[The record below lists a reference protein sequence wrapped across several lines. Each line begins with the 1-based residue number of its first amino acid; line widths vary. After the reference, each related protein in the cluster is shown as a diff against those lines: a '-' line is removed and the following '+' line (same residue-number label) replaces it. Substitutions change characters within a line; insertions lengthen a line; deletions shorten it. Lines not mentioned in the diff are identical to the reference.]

1 MVTELL
7 ADEKKNSSGNKS
19 IDDVTEELKR
29 AFSDITYAGTDSY
42 DKRFGDYIYKA
53 LEIYFS

>member
-1 MVTELL
+1 MSKSYWLTR
-7 ADEKKNSSGNKS
+7 KNSSGNKS

-29 AFSDITYAGTDSY
+29 AFSDITYEGTDSY